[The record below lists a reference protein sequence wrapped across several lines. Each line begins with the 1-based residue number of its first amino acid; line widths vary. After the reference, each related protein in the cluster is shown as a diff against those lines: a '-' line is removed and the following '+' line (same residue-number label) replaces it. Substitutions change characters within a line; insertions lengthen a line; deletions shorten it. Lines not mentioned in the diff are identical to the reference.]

1 MIRCTHEGLV
11 ALFPESVE
19 EVTECLKETNVQP
32 VLITMIEEYLL
43 AHGSQT
49 MESCITAGRQYILL
63 AQTQDLLGWDCFME
77 GQIPSILI
85 KTIKPQ
91 LHQCSPWKSIDK
103 WGIKFIKSL
112 INITHKQWIYR
123 NADVHH
129 VIDGLTLSQH
139 TALFARVQELLMT
152 NVNYVLPC
160 PPHLLNQDFH
170 QLGNA
175 DTLPR
180 QLWVASMESAIS
192 AASHVASGHYAQ
204 GSMQIFNSHPDSPQ
218 ARHDYTE

>member
-1 MIRCTHEGLV
+1 MIRCTHEGPV
-11 ALFPESVE
+11 TLFPESVE
-19 EVTECLKETNVQP
+19 KVTECLKETNVQP

-91 LHQCSPWKSIDK
+91 LHQCSPRKSIDK

-129 VIDGLTLSQH
+129 VIDGLTSSQH
-139 TALFARVQELLMT
+139 TALFAWVQELLMT
-152 NVNYVLPC
+152 DINYLLPC
-160 PPHLLNQDFH
+160 HRHLLSQDFH
-170 QLGNA
+170 QLDNA
-175 DTLPR
+175 DTLPC
-180 QLWVASMESAIS
+180 QLWVTSMESAMS
-192 AASHVASGHYAQ
+192 AASHVASGH
-204 GSMQIFNSHPDSPQ
+204 F
-218 ARHDYTE
+218 T